1 VNQPNFCF
9 KGPRAGFTV
18 QVLAYFG
25 FASTASGLS
34 PSTPGAFALHTSNTF
49 SIQLFVVF
57 TAPQTLQVYRKNI
70 QLFKKT
76 AAVKVKIGLIS
87 SLRIIAN

>member
-1 VNQPNFCF
+1 LIYRLALITQIS
-9 KGPRAGFTV
+9 GSRAPRAGFTV

-34 PSTPGAFALHTSNTF
+34 PSTPGAFAWHTSNTF

-57 TAPQTLQVYRKNI
+57 TAPQTLRVFLKNI
-70 QLFKKT
+70 QLFLKT
-76 AAVKVKIGLIS
+76 AM
-87 SLRIIAN
+87 